1 MAPPSY
7 NNSQQRPCQP
17 IVVNQYY
24 LHSPP
29 GAIAVK
35 KSLGALNKFGDSVA
49 NLTTDVVA
57 DVIPQIY
64 DDSLTAWQTYGSQV
78 VNQTAAMVDQISGRL
93 NHIMTMIDVEKVV
106 GHERDLFTYYPPLGQ
121 NQRAP
126 RSSERAP
133 VPRPRKGD
141 KNPKGHTSAAA
152 AAVVSAG
159 YFTKVDLYA
168 NSRLPRNLPPLKL
181 YVS

>member
-1 MAPPSY
+1 MDPPSY

-29 GAIAVK
+29 GAIAAK
-35 KSLGALNKFGDSVA
+35 KSLGALNKLGDSVA

-78 VNQTAAMVDQISGRL
+78 VNQTAAMVDQITGRL
-93 NHIMTMIDVEKVV
+93 NHIMTMIDFEKVA
-106 GHERDLFTYYPPLGQ
+106 GHERDLFTYYLPLCR
-121 NQRAP
+121 NQQAP

-133 VPRPRKGD
+133 VPRTRKGD
-141 KNPKGHTSAAA
+141 RNPKQTSAAA
-152 AAVVSAG
+152 AAVASAG

-168 NSRLPRNLPPLKL
+168 NSRLPRDLPPLKL
-181 YVS
+181 